1 MRMVFTGV
9 EFIQFVSAGL
19 NSYIT
24 YMPEK
29 AKNPKGDHCTVALN

>member
-29 AKNPKGDHCTVALN
+29 AKSTPKAIIVALN